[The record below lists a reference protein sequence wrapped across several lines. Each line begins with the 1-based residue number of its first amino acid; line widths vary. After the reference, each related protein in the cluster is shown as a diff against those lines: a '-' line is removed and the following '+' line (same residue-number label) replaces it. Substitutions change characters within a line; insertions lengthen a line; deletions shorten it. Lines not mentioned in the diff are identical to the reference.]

1 MWWLAA
7 LLSGIIWALG
17 LVSGFLGPVI
27 HVFLLLAVLAVA
39 LALLPRLDLDLAADD
54 GAEEDGDAPA
64 PSRVLGDG
72 AADAADAPAPKHVTH
87 THGPG

>member
-7 LLSGIIWALG
+7 LLSGIIWILG

-27 HVFLLLAVLAVA
+27 HVFLLLAILAVA

-54 GAEEDGDAPA
+54 PADEAGAA
-64 PSRVLGDG
+64 DG
-72 AADAADAPAPKHVTH
+72 AADTADAPAPKHVTQ
-87 THGPG
+87 THGPR